1 MRLQKA
7 LCSRATA
14 QPVIYSSFDQT
25 CILKVP
31 SKFKQNLL
39 MRVIYQAF
47 TKLTSSISEKQDL
60 AGFCAGE
67 WLSLSLLKIFH
78 EGVNVLATIFRTKS
92 CIGPRTVPVY
102 VLVAAS
108 TAKIL
113 SSALDDDHRQW
124 WLPPQAFKLNMAGL
138 SARSQSSR
146 NRSHK
151 PGAKA
156 SLRVRFRKKEKCCC
170 SKMYLRSQVYQ
181 IRGQRRLGS

>member
-47 TKLTSSISEKQDL
+47 TKLTSSISEKRDL
-60 AGFCAGE
+60 PGFCAGE

-78 EGVNVLATIFRTKS
+78 ESVNVLATIFHTKS
-92 CIGPRTVPVY
+92 CIGTRSAPVY
-102 VLVAAS
+102 FVVAAS

-113 SSALDDDHRQW
+113 NSRLTTSMDNDGYLLQD
-124 WLPPQAFKLNMAGL
+124 FKLNMTGL
-138 SARSQSSR
+138 LVRFQSSR
-146 NRSHK
+146 NQSYER
-151 PGAKA
+151 GAEA
-156 SLRVRFRKKEKCCC
+156 SLRVRFRKKEKCCR
-170 SKMYLRSQVYQ
+170 SKMYLKTQMYQ
-181 IRGQRRLGS
+181 IWGRRRLGS